1 MYLMIKHLHM
11 TLALISIL
19 GFIVRG
25 ALAINQ
31 HSIMQQKWIRILPHI
46 IDTGLIVAAIYL
58 AWFLRLNPITQPWL
72 AVKIVALVVYIVLG
86 ARVIKRRGS
95 VKAQWVTY
103 AAAIATFAYIGAVAM
118 TRSPWII

>member
-11 TLALISIL
+11 TLAIISIL

-31 HSIMQQKWIRILPHI
+31 HTIMQQKWIRILPHI
-46 IDTGLIVAAIYL
+46 IDTGLLVAAIYL
-58 AWFLRLNPITQPWL
+58 AWFLRFNPLQQPWL
-72 AVKIVALVVYIVLG
+72 AAKIIALVLYIILG

-95 VKAQWVTY
+95 TTTQWITY
-103 AAAIATFAYIGAVAM
+103 AAAIVTFAYIGAVAI
-118 TRSPWII
+118 TRSVWVF